1 MVNDTPCICIK
12 YRYFHSSAI
21 AVVIARNSRL
31 IDIARIRVDIAR
43 RKHVEFQLIGSI
55 VVGVVVE
62 FSYEK
67 CLVLDSANDLV
78 DALRDSQM

>member
-1 MVNDTPCICIK
+1 M
-12 YRYFHSSAI
+12 
-21 AVVIARNSRL
+21 
-31 IDIARIRVDIAR
+31 DIAR

-55 VVGVVVE
+55 VVAVVVE
-62 FSYEK
+62 FSFEK